1 MSKGQY
7 NPDTYRRRT
16 IRLPKHDYS
25 WTGAYFV
32 TIRAA
37 QYEPI
42 FDVPELRKILEE
54 TWQALPKR
62 FPGVALDEFIIMPDH
77 VHFIVWLDGTKDN
90 APALGDVLRVYKSIT
105 TVTWLN
111 HIKAH
116 NAAWPGHVWQRNYY
130 EKVLRDHAELEQK
143 RQYIRDNP
151 KRLREKLANRN
162 AANVTSK

>member
-7 NPDTYRRRT
+7 NSDTYRRRT
-16 IRLPKHDYS
+16 IRLPKHDYT

-37 QYEPI
+37 QYEPV

-77 VHFIVWLDGTKDN
+77 VHLLITPGRSCSLERAMQFIKGGYSYRVRKEFR
-90 APALGDVLRVYKSIT
+90 AAHDV
-105 TVTWLN
+105 
-111 HIKAH
+111 
-116 NAAWPGHVWQRNYY
+116 
-130 EKVLRDHAELEQK
+130 
-143 RQYIRDNP
+143 
-151 KRLREKLANRN
+151 
-162 AANVTSK
+162 